1 MRGTKDSEAE
11 AVLLASGA
19 REKEV
24 AQRTD
29 SSATAA
35 PPLLQL
41 CHARSR
47 QRDGETI
54 EHSMQRFHGKE
65 DGYSKYPEIGTS
77 KRNLLIP

>member
-24 AQRTD
+24 SPRTD
-29 SSATAA
+29 SSALQ
-35 PPLLQL
+35 PLPLLQL
-41 CHARSR
+41 CHVRSS
-47 QRDGETI
+47 QRDSETI
-54 EHSMQRFHGKE
+54 EHSIQRFHGNE
-65 DGYSKYPEIGTS
+65 DGYSKPPEIGTS

>member
-35 PPLLQL
+35 PSPPSAVP
-41 CHARSR
+41 CTVPSERW
-47 QRDGETI
+47 
-54 EHSMQRFHGKE
+54 
-65 DGYSKYPEIGTS
+65 
-77 KRNLLIP
+77 